1 MRDANNFITVVGNVG
16 TDPITRTH
24 ANNFQVTQFRVGTDN
39 RGKNAA
45 TGEWENK
52 STNWYTIKVFNQL
65 GLNAAASIRKGQ
77 RVFVGGYAKIDQ
89 FTREDGSTG
98 MGIDIEAQFVGHDLK
113 FGTAEFHRL
122 PHLLARMD
130 DDVRSGALAV
140 DGEQFDG
147 GDGEEPGG
155 GALGASGP
163 GGDREDGHEPGREFL
178 AG

>member
-39 RGKNAA
+39 RGKNAQ

-98 MGIDIEAQFVGHDLK
+98 VGIDIEAQFVGHDLK

-122 PHLLARMD
+122 PQLLSRVD
-130 DDVRSGALAV
+130 DETRANGFAV
-140 DGEQFDG
+140 DGEEFDG
-147 GDGEEPGG
+147 GDGEDRTSGVGG
-155 GALGASGP
+155 ETDADA
-163 GGDREDGHEPGREFL
+163 DRESDNRYL

>member
-16 TDPITRTH
+16 TDPFTRTH

-39 RGKNAA
+39 RRKNPH

-77 RVFVGGYAKIDQ
+77 RVFVGGYAKVDQ

-98 MGIDIEAQFVGHDLK
+98 VGIDVEAQFIGHDLK
-113 FGTAEFHRL
+113 FGTSEFHRL
-122 PHLLARMD
+122 PQVLARLD
-130 DDVRSGALAV
+130 DEASAHGFTV
-140 DGEQFDG
+140 DGEEYDG
-147 GDGEEPGG
+147 GDPEDPAGG
-155 GALGASGP
+155 G
-163 GGDREDGHEPGREFL
+163 GGSFDTAAGQDSDRHPL

>member
-1 MRDANNFITVVGNVG
+1 MKDANNFITVVGNVG
-16 TDPITRTH
+16 TDPMTRTH
-24 ANNFQVTQFRVGTDN
+24 ANNFQVTQFRLGTDN
-39 RGKNAA
+39 RGKNAE

-65 GLNAAASIRKGQ
+65 GLNTAASIRKGQ

-98 MGIDIEAQFVGHDLK
+98 MGIEIEAQFVGHDLK

-122 PHLLARMD
+122 PHLVSRAETD
-130 DDVRSGALAV
+130 APASAYTV
-140 DGEQFDG
+140 DGEEFD
-147 GDGEEPGG
+147 D
-155 GALGASGP
+155 A
-163 GGDREDGHEPGREFL
+163 DRVPGRTSTPPSGGNPGSGSEYL

>member
-24 ANNFQVTQFRVGTDN
+24 ANNFQVTQFRVGRDN
-39 RGKNAA
+39 RGKNAE

-113 FGTAEFHRL
+113 FGTAEFYRL
-122 PHLLARMD
+122 PHLPMRAGTEAPASD
-130 DDVRSGALAV
+130 FAV
-140 DGEQFDG
+140 DGEEFDG
-147 GDGEEPGG
+147 GDGPDR
-155 GALGASGP
+155 GAGDVGASDRD
-163 GGDREDGHEPGREFL
+163 GDRDAGPSYL

>member
-1 MRDANNFITVVGNVG
+1 MKDANNFITVVGNVG

-24 ANNFQVTQFRVGTDN
+24 ANNFQVTQFRLGTDN
-39 RGKNAA
+39 RGKNAE

-52 STNWYTIKVFNQL
+52 STNWYTIKAFNQL

-98 MGIDIEAQFVGHDLK
+98 MGIEIEAQFVGHDLK

-122 PHLLARMD
+122 PYLVARAEAEAPA
-130 DDVRSGALAV
+130 GAYTV
-140 DGEQFDG
+140 DGEDFDG
-147 GDGEEPGG
+147 GEVAGRAPGGIGATHPDGERD
-155 GALGASGP
+155 SGSP
-163 GGDREDGHEPGREFL
+163 YL

>member
-39 RGKNAA
+39 RGKNAQ

-98 MGIDIEAQFVGHDLK
+98 VGIDIEAQFVGHDLK

-122 PHLLARMD
+122 PQLFSRVD
-130 DDVRSGALAV
+130 DETRVNGFTV
-140 DGEQFDG
+140 DGEEFDG
-147 GDGEEPGG
+147 GDGEDRTSGDGG
-155 GALGASGP
+155 ETGTDA
-163 GGDREDGHEPGREFL
+163 DRESDNRYL